1 MSSLTS
7 GLSAPVAI
15 LSAMSG
21 EVPHGLREIARC
33 QGGIVS
39 RRQAIAAGMT
49 PGAIVAK
56 VKFER
61 WQRLYRGVY
70 ATFTGPLSRE
80 ARLWAAVLYAGKD
93 ARLSH
98 ETAAELHGLTPRRH
112 QPPPIHLTVPAAR
125 RVRRQRGLVI
135 HVSALVGEPPR
146 FPPGILPRTPIEATV
161 LDLVDAAGGLD
172 EARGWITRACERGLT
187 TEQRLRAAMRTR
199 SRLRWRHQLGPLVA
213 AEAETARPRR
223 SGQQRLKH
231 LAGVGEVRQ
240 HGMRARGQQV
250 GGLAGASRHPHGTRA
265 RG

>member
-1 MSSLTS
+1 MSPLTS

-15 LSAMSG
+15 LRAMSG

-39 RRQAIAAGMT
+39 RQQAIAAGMT

-56 VKFER
+56 VKFDR

-80 ARLWAAVLYAGKD
+80 ARLWAAVLYAGKG

-98 ETAAELHGLTPRRH
+98 ETAAELHGLADKPA
-112 QPPPIHLTVPAAR
+112 PLIHLTVPISR
-125 RVRRQRGLVI
+125 RVRPADGLVI
-135 HVSALVGEPPR
+135 HVSALIDTQPCPPR
-146 FPPGILPRTPIEATV
+146 GFLPRTPIEATV
-161 LDLVDAAGGLD
+161 LDLVDTARGID
-172 EARGWITRACERGLT
+172 QARGWLISARGRGLT
-187 TEQRLRAAMRTR
+187 SDDRLRAAMSTR
-199 SRLRWRHQLGPLVA
+199 SRLRWRHQLGLLVA
-213 AEAETARPRR
+213 AETEMARPRR
-223 SGQQRLKH
+223 SGQQRRKH

-240 HGMRARGQQV
+240 YGMRARGQQV
-250 GGLAGASRHPHGTRA
+250 GGLAGASRHTHGTRA